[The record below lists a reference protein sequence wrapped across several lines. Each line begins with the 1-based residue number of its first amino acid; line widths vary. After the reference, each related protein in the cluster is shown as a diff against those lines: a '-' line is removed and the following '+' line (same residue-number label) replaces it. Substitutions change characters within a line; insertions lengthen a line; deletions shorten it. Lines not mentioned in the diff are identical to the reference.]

1 MRAVFA
7 GWLCLTIATQ
17 AFADEASF
25 VDTFET
31 FDTERWYISDGWSN
45 GSHQSCTWS
54 NRNVRHENAQIILS
68 LTDEQKGERAFSCA
82 EIQTKAFFGYGTYE
96 VRMKA
101 AAANPGIVSAFF
113 TFTGPPHGNPHD
125 ELDFEFIGDRLHTV
139 DATYHAKGNG
149 GRPAAVNLDFDA
161 TTGFHDYAIHW
172 TPDRITWYADG
183 KVVREVA
190 KTDGEDYPTTPGKI
204 YISLWSGS
212 PELKDWLREFHYPGK
227 PLEAEY
233 QRIAFTKLGDPCQF
247 SQSIVCTRQPQ
258 K

>member
-101 AAANPGIVSAFF
+101 AAANPESYRPFSLLLARHTATRTMSSTSSSSAIACIPSTPRTTPKATADGRLPSISTSMRRPGF
-113 TFTGPPHGNPHD
+113 TTTRS
-125 ELDFEFIGDRLHTV
+125 I
-139 DATYHAKGNG
+139 
-149 GRPAAVNLDFDA
+149 GRP
-161 TTGFHDYAIHW
+161 TGSPGMPMEKSFARSPKP
-172 TPDRITWYADG
+172 T
-183 KVVREVA
+183 A
-190 KTDGEDYPTTPGKI
+190 KTIRRHRGK
-204 YISLWSGS
+204 YTSAYGAAARS
-212 PELKDWLREFHYPGK
+212 
-227 PLEAEY
+227 
-233 QRIAFTKLGDPCQF
+233 
-247 SQSIVCTRQPQ
+247 
-258 K
+258 